1 VRAGAGQGRKSLV
14 TAAWAAAAAATVPVV
29 SITVAAGQGAKSA
42 AIAAAIVGRSAG
54 AVLSPAL
61 GGDQFDEVE

>member
-1 VRAGAGQGRKSLV
+1 
-14 TAAWAAAAAATVPVV
+14 V
-29 SITVAAGQGAKSA
+29 SITVAAGQGAKSV
-42 AIAAAIVGRSAG
+42 AIAAAIVDRSAG